1 MTRQQQTAN
10 SRNINKLIKRNF
22 NEPMSVFRKVIQR
35 IVLPFA
41 KAIEKKDCWVSEVLV
56 GKDVFSVSY
65 LPKVP
70 VKEIKINNKNQISA
84 IFEPNVS
91 SSYVIEEQKTY
102 LPSFE
107 ENICEDDI
115 TKANK
120 PFVGTLYKRDN
131 GLIETFTMEMDRQGK
146 YSQKPYAKAKNLLH
160 FVFEFEH
167 WLTGIFDY
175 MNDNKIE
182 CEWKELETEYLK
194 YKSLPMETKLNL
206 INIVKIHG
214 KDKTSLEQVITRF
227 KESMF
232 SY

>member
-1 MTRQQQTAN
+1 MTRQQQRAN
-10 SRNINKLIKRNF
+10 SRNINKLIKRHF
-22 NEPMSVFRKVIQR
+22 NEPTSVFRKVIQR
-35 IVLPFA
+35 ILLPFA
-41 KAIEKKDCWVSEVLV
+41 KAIDKKDCWVSEVLV
-56 GKDVFSVSY
+56 GNDEFNFYY
-65 LPKVP
+65 LKKAP
-70 VKEIKINNKNQISA
+70 VKEIKINSKNQISA
-84 IFEPNVS
+84 IFEPNLCLNDVT
-91 SSYVIEEQKTY
+91 EEQKKY

-107 ENICEDDI
+107 ENISKDDI
-115 TKANK
+115 IKQNK

-131 GLIETFTMEMDRQGK
+131 GLIETFTMEMYRQGK

-214 KDKTSLEQVITRF
+214 KQKTSLEQVVTRF
-227 KESMF
+227 
-232 SY
+232 